1 LLKNTPSYFICK
13 PFFRAYAYTY
23 TYFIKKPLKLKYGD
37 IKGIFIYYNFIHC
50 RGCRRKSKKKGEKV
64 NADTYIDLLER
75 CYKNIIDDNIE
86 AYNSN
91 EFMEG
96 FLNSNEYY
104 FYENGGLWLGA

>member
-1 LLKNTPSYFICK
+1 MNEKIKNWYLKNFSSDDLGEY
-13 PFFRAYAYTY
+13 
-23 TYFIKKPLKLKYGD
+23 IKENITFAGLFDCLD
-37 IKGIFIYYNFIHC
+37 N
-50 RGCRRKSKKKGEKV
+50 
-64 NADTYIDLLER
+64 
-75 CYKNIIDDNIE
+75 YKCVYEFLGVDDNIE